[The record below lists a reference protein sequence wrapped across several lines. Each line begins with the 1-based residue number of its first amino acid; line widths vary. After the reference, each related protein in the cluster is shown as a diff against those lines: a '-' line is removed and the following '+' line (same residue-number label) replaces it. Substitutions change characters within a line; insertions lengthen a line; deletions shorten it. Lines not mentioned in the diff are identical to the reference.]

1 MVVVTLYSC
10 MLAVSLDNFHV
21 VVIDTDIERVVR
33 LFTGH
38 SNTITDM
45 VLSLLTYLLIY

>member
-1 MVVVTLYSC
+1 
-10 MLAVSLDNFHV
+10 MLALALDNFRL
-21 VVIDTDIERVVR
+21 VVIDVDIQRVVR

-45 VLSLLTYLLIY
+45 VHCTALLDT